1 MFGAIKSAIVAF
13 IVSVIGFVCFHI
25 LYHPGGSGDT
35 RGVQALMYAS
45 IPISSL
51 IAGII
56 FVIAWISK
64 ATARDD
70 VIDR

>member
-1 MFGAIKSAIVAF
+1 MFGAIKSAIIAF
-13 IVSVIGFVCFHI
+13 IVAVIGFVAFHI
-25 LYHPGGSGDT
+25 LYHPGGSSDP

-45 IPISSL
+45 IPLSGL

-64 ATARDD
+64 ATARDED
-70 VIDR
+70 